1 MGFKCIP
8 HLSEYMYYYS
18 QFQNNQQ
25 QQQKESPF
33 FLSLPKPN
41 KNVNSI

>member
-8 HLSEYMYYYS
+8 HLSEYYYS